1 MARFS
6 STATLVVAPASS
18 GTLCPAAN
26 RRMPASS
33 VAPVPLGTC
42 APCVLGLLG
51 FRATI
56 GHRTYRGNHPRE
68 ATSRSGEPRSF
79 RRLGLAPDQRDET
92 DRQRVEKPRPFG
104 GALEHAQLL
113 VATADRQGN
122 PPAVPELLQ
131 QRRGQLSRGRGHGDA
146 IVRRALGQAEPAVA
160 DMHVYA
166 LVARSGERNPR
177 RVGELRNPL
186 D

>member
-68 ATSRSGEPRSF
+68 ATSRSSGGGRALAIPGKLALIEEDERRADADLIRKDFCRRNRQEPPVAVAADD
-79 RRLGLAPDQRDET
+79 LEPDQ
-92 DRQRVEKPRPFG
+92 
-104 GALEHAQLL
+104 
-113 VATADRQGN
+113 
-122 PPAVPELLQ
+122 PA
-131 QRRGQLSRGRGHGDA
+131 GRGDEGVHGPSKLDS
-146 IVRRALGQAEPAVA
+146 VRPDRKPEQGC
-160 DMHVYA
+160 DRY
-166 LVARSGERNPR
+166 
-177 RVGELRNPL
+177 
-186 D
+186 